1 MHQGGWCIRTC
12 RPLPSA
18 PTLAQ
23 HARHAPA
30 RGRAPFLRGASRA
43 VRTSVPL
50 ASFALAGG
58 FPPPFEYLPLCLCWC
73 ATASC
78 RPFANA
84 RDWCREILSV
94 IFHEK

>member
-23 HARHAPA
+23 HARHALA

-58 FPPPFEYLPLCLCWC
+58 LPASFRIFAPLPLLV
-73 ATASC
+73 
-78 RPFANA
+78 
-84 RDWCREILSV
+84 RDGILPAVCECSGLV
-94 IFHEK
+94 S

>member
-30 RGRAPFLRGASRA
+30 RGRAPFLRGASR
-43 VRTSVPL
+43 VCSPRQFRSGGGIP
-50 ASFALAGG
+50 ASFRIFA
-58 FPPPFEYLPLCLCWC
+58 PLPLLV
-73 ATASC
+73 
-78 RPFANA
+78 
-84 RDWCREILSV
+84 RDGILPAVCECSGLV
-94 IFHEK
+94 S

>member
-58 FPPPFEYLPLCLCWC
+58 
-73 ATASC
+73 ASRLLSNIC
-78 RPFANA
+78 PSASAGA
-84 RDWCREILSV
+84 RRHPAGRLRMLGAGV
-94 IFHEK
+94 VKF